1 MALKNLYDMVKA
13 DRYTQDGREELIKAQ
28 EAETEDKVYQIGEIS
43 QKTGLQKTANG
54 WVKPKSGKQPGAASK
69 HDTDPQ
75 TYIVKKNDELRKMYL
90 NEKDPAKKE
99 AMKKALKKQASMME
113 PEPFSSTESKP
124 ALSQTDGKGNKVEIK
139 ITESKGGGFYVDK
152 YVNGKKVGI
161 NNANTRES
169 AEAKAKSMMEQHMAD
184 PDYKAESKPAAQKK
198 SQSVKSVK
206 EYLTNNFWSQPEDF
220 KNEMSD
226 AGWDVDEMTNEYAV
240 ISNDAGSQYEVRFA
254 DHGDGRD
261 LTMKSFKALQIDED
275 DDDSLEDG
283 APSLSEIVDRV
294 YNIGEISE
302 KTGLQKTANGWRPV
316 KKGTAPAK
324 KQEKKGAGIP
334 QATTETFVGKTY
346 KDFVESATPSGYKPT
361 KNTDNPDGSS
371 TTVFEKE
378 GKQLKVD
385 FDKSGKI
392 TSVQEISK
400 PSESKPAADFTKYKR
415 DTGLNLYGK
424 SAQEGEQYMK
434 ENGFEL
440 QPESRPD
447 RKIYKNGFGEKY
459 EASYTPEGVF
469 NGGSHSYAPIPGRDN
484 HRAYQEGM
492 GNKYLGQKKREDGT
506 VTQVYLTPEGKY
518 ERSDFTAKG
527 EYNGGSTSSE
537 EFYKKWYNDDLED
550 AAPRVLT
557 GDCRI
562 RIRKEKPA
570 LTGDTKIRVRK

>member
-1 MALKNLYDMVKA
+1 MALKNLFDMVKA
-13 DRYTQDGREELIKAQ
+13 DRYTADGREELIKAQ

-54 WVKPKSGKQPGAASK
+54 WVKPPRNKEIQNAGKHAESVKAAQK
-69 HDTDPQ
+69 
-75 TYIVKKNDELRKMYL
+75 
-90 NEKDPAKKE
+90 AKKE
-99 AMKKALKKQASMME
+99 EARRQQR
-113 PEPFSSTESKP
+113 TEGEANARAFQEKVEKGEIKP
-124 ALSQTDGKGNKVEIK
+124 AAANKTTIRQGPNTKTLNETPAEHVQKNLDAYKGYQPYDMEELVLKPSGYEKQTSARVP
-139 ITESKGGGFYVDK
+139 GGGQLITYTKNGAEDITLFFDK
-152 YVNGKKVGI
+152 NGELE
-161 NNANTRES
+161 NADV
-169 AEAKAKSMMEQHMAD
+169 AG
-184 PDYKAESKPAAQKK
+184 SKPAAENKPAAG
-198 SQSVKSVK
+198 
-206 EYLTNNFWSQPEDF
+206 NNLPDIPDF
-220 KNEMSD
+220 KGMESGD
-226 AGWDVDEMTNEYAV
+226 YDKKLRAEGWT
-240 ISNDAGSQYEVRFA
+240 
-254 DHGDGRD
+254 
-261 LTMKSFKALQIDED
+261 
-275 DDDSLEDG
+275 
-283 APSLSEIVDRV
+283 
-294 YNIGEISE
+294 
-302 KTGLQKTANGWRPV
+302 TGGWEGNGTHASAIF
-316 KKGTAPAK
+316 KKGDRT
-324 KQEKKGAGIP
+324 IR
-334 QATTETFVGKTY
+334 V
-346 KDFVESATPSGYKPT
+346 
-361 KNTDNPDGSS
+361 N
-371 TTVFEKE
+371 E
-378 GKQLKVD
+378 GQP
-385 FDKSGKI
+385 GKI
-392 TSVQEISK
+392 TSIQEISK

-415 DTGLNLYGK
+415 DTGLDLYGK